1 MGGAVS
7 TGQDN
12 NDLIDNLVE
21 ADYIRTFSVETVFRA
36 VDRADYFLPTSRSN
50 AYKDLAWKSGNL
62 HLSAPC
68 IYSEVMEGLNLQHG
82 LSFLNLGSGTGYL
95 STMVGLIIG
104 SNGVNHGVEIHDDV
118 IQYANKKL
126 EDFKRCS
133 GAVDQFDF
141 CEPKFLHGNCL
152 CLSSDVPQYD
162 RVYCGAACPL
172 AHENY
177 MKNLLKVGGI
187 LVMPLDDQLVQVK
200 RTSETNWDVRSLLP
214 VSFATLIQPQN
225 GEQDI
230 VSMIPI
236 EPLSLQSLCR
246 VVVRT
251 ILRKNLEEEYPNLKS
266 CPTTKKVTK
275 KKRALRRLV
284 VPFFDSSEDSSD
296 NGGHNRNRDLGRINV
311 ANNEDNEN
319 ENQNEN
325 TDTRDVSAL
334 IDMVLG
340 KLRDRRNVNQEAQD
354 KQSNTVTNTNTNQS
368 TNTYKSKEFVED
380 TEDDSEDED
389 ASGSNTE
396 GNSYHCCDGTMI
408 CARND
413 EIRIENSIENII
425 CSDNSPNRL
434 SHRKKVEAIIEHPH
448 GDIVQNSNEMDNSQ
462 VVAEKMDVFNE
473 KPRANGNT
481 LEDEIEVD
489 MDVEH
494 QSAPEIAAKHS
505 VEKPSNKTK
514 REKFDSGLGDD
525 MIDKDSGSDA
535 SDSDHAMD
543 VESSSST
550 DSDQDDKRTKRGS
563 GLPVTGSI
571 IRGKIRRVTVPNS
584 MFDSDSEE
592 DNVDENAESNE
603 IRTVS
608 SPYTALMKS
617 KIRDLPLP
625 TVLKNYLNFYR
636 EF

>member
-36 VDRADYFLPTSRSN
+36 VDRADYFLPSSRGN

-68 IYSEVMEGLNLQHG
+68 IYSEVMEGLNLQTG

-104 SNGVNHGVEIHDDV
+104 SNGINHGVEIHEDV

-133 GAVDQFDF
+133 GAIDQFDF
-141 CEPKFLHGNCL
+141 CEPKFLQGNCL

-177 MKNLLKVGGI
+177 MKNLLKIGGI
-187 LVMPLDDQLVQVK
+187 LVMPLDDQLVQIK
-200 RTSETNWDVRSLLP
+200 RTSESNWDVRSLLP

-225 GEQDI
+225 GDQDI

-236 EPLSLQSLCR
+236 EPLSLQALCR
-246 VVVRT
+246 VVVRN
-251 ILRKNLEEEYPNLKS
+251 ILRTNLEEEYPNLKS
-266 CPTTKKVTK
+266 CPSTKKVTK

-296 NGGHNRNRDLGRINV
+296 NGEHNRNRDLGRVNL
-311 ANNEDNEN
+311 ANDEDN

-325 TDTRDVSAL
+325 NDTRDVSAL

-340 KLRDRRNVNQEAQD
+340 KLRDRRNVSQD
-354 KQSNTVTNTNTNQS
+354 TQNKQFNTTQTTK
-368 TNTYKSKEFVED
+368 TYKSKEFID
-380 TEDDSEDED
+380 TEDDSDDDE
-389 ASGSNTE
+389 ASGTNTE
-396 GNSYHCCDGTMI
+396 ANGYRCCDSTTVH
-408 CARND
+408 ADNV
-413 EIRIENSIENII
+413 ENSIEI
-425 CSDNSPNRL
+425 CPESSP
-434 SHRKKVEAIIEHPH
+434 SKSSFCKKVEAVIEHPQ
-448 GDIVQNSNEMDNSQ
+448 GDVVPKASKPDSVHEEKSDTSNQNHRERRIT
-462 VVAEKMDVFNE
+462 A
-473 KPRANGNT
+473 
-481 LEDEIEVD
+481 EDEIEVD
-489 MDVEH
+489 MEVEDEVPV
-494 QSAPEIAAKHS
+494 SKT
-505 VEKPSNKTK
+505 EKQPNKSK
-514 REKFDSGLGDD
+514 REKFDSGLGDE
-525 MIDKDSGSDA
+525 MIDKHSGSDA
-535 SDSDHAMD
+535 CDSDHAMD
-543 VESSSST
+543 VESSSSA
-550 DSDQDDKRTKRGS
+550 DSDQDEKRPKRGS
-563 GLPVTGSI
+563 RVPVAGSI
-571 IRGKIRRVTVPNS
+571 VRGKVRRVTLPNS
-584 MFDSDSEE
+584 IFDSSDSEE
-592 DNVDENAESNE
+592 ENPDDSSEPNE
-603 IRTVS
+603 IRTIS
-608 SPYTALMKS
+608 SPYTALLKN
-617 KIRDLPLP
+617 KIKDLPLP